1 MSVEKTK
8 CPVCEGEGRYKL
20 RFGKDLQ
27 WVKCQRCEGTG
38 RTSETVERKEP
49 APLAPATCYAPV
61 ARWSVPIAPSQKLLG
76 IGARMPNSNGMTE
89 NEVMHEVTMRDGTKR
104 DVMATDP
111 LDAIRK
117 ARQ

>member
-1 MSVEKTK
+1 
-8 CPVCEGEGRYKL
+8 
-20 RFGKDLQ
+20 
-27 WVKCQRCEGTG
+27 
-38 RTSETVERKEP
+38 
-49 APLAPATCYAPV
+49 
-61 ARWSVPIAPSQKLLG
+61 
-76 IGARMPNSNGMTE
+76 MPNSNGMTE